1 MNDET
6 PPNHEAP
13 AQPPTPEESTPA
25 PTQQPASQDTKAPS
39 PTVIAIAFIIIV
51 LLGVIIFQN
60 IIPRNGAQGP
70 AESPARN
77 ALKADLETVRAELNR
92 ERMELGLDPIGGS
105 SSIESADE
113 VAKRLQADA
122 DTLASLA
129 TSFQE
134 LLARKDAQLDE
145 MRTESIAALKDQ
157 QRLRELLA
165 TANQDL
171 RKAMI
176 DASMATKLQ
185 SDLNEANMR
194 IVALQTEIQELRAVP
209 DALRAQL
216 LESQQRESELQSQL
230 LLLQSKL
237 AQLEGQLNQAK
248 LFAANENELLKEAIA
263 LVRALRKLQGATP
276 QELSAAY
283 SEFGAELGA
292 NVLHICKF
300 ATGSS
305 EVSAE
310 LQSNLSNLP
319 NEAPENALLLVVGYA
334 SETGNVDSNR
344 ILSSDRATAVAQ
356 ELDTLKRVGQQVQ
369 AVYLGQTKRFGKDS
383 PLENQRVE
391 VWQVVPK
398 PNSLPPL
405 GPGR

>member
-6 PPNHEAP
+6 PPNQEAP

-25 PTQQPASQDTKAPS
+25 PAQPSAASESKAPS

-60 IIPRNGAQGP
+60 IIPRNGSQGP

-165 TANQDL
+165 AANQDL

-185 SDLNEANMR
+185 SDLNDANMR

-248 LFAANENELLKEAIA
+248 LFAANENELLKEALA

-310 LQSNLSNLP
+310 LQSNLANLP
-319 NEAPENALLLVVGYA
+319 NDAPENSLLLVVGYA

-391 VWQVVPK
+391 VWQVVPVA
-398 PNSLPPL
+398 NSLPPL